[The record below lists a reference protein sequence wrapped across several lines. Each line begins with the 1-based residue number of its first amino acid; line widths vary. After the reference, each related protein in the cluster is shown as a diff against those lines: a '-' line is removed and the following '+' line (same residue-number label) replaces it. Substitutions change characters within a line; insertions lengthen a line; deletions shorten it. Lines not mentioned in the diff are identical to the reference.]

1 MATSCII
8 IDHTDESRQ
17 ALFFKQ
23 VDFDPMINAWDKDD
37 SLLLELAKE
46 IDFFEGRTSWGSL
59 DPLHWQFIVAS
70 NIRAVTDLPKKEQ
83 EDPTNELVLS
93 LHMMIMGFILCM
105 EERCS
110 YASIEGLKITRLA
123 ELDCTFDFNVSMAN
137 VRVVE
142 EKPKPTFSVI
152 VDNTDKKA

>member
-8 IDHTDESRQ
+8 IDHTDQSRQ
-17 ALFFKQ
+17 TLFFKQ
-23 VDFDPMINAWDKDD
+23 IDFDAMINAWDLDD
-37 SLLLELAKE
+37 ALLLDLSKE
-46 IDFFEGRTSWGSL
+46 IDLFAGRTSWGSL

-70 NIRAVTDLPKKEQ
+70 SIRSVSDLPKKDQ
-83 EDPTNELVLS
+83 EDPTNELVRS
-93 LHMMIMGFILCM
+93 LHLMIMGFVLCM

-137 VRVVE
+137 IRVVE

-152 VDNTDKKA
+152 VDNTDKK